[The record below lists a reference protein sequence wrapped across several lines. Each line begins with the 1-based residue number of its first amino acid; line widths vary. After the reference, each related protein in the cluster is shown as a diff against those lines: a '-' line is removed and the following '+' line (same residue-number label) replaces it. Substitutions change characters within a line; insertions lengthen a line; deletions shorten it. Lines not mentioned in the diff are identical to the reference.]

1 MKGWPVGDMFSV
13 RDKSVL
19 ITGGSSGLGLQF
31 VRLFSGCGAKVCS
44 VATNHEALVCES
56 VLADG
61 HDHEPVFVTANLRD
75 EEGAS
80 FALDEATSANGVPD
94 IVFNNAGVTLR
105 KRFLDV
111 ERDDWAHLMDIN
123 LKAMFFLA
131 QDAAKRMIA
140 SKKPGSIINM
150 SSILASKA
158 MTGTAAY
165 STAKAAISQMTR
177 SMALELGPHGI
188 RVNAIAPGWFETRM
202 TASFLTDP
210 AKSYLKSVNPLR
222 RLGSEGD
229 LDGAALLLASE
240 AGRYITGTT
249 ITVDGGQSLS
259 G

>member
-1 MKGWPVGDMFSV
+1 MRGWPVKDLFSV
-13 RDKSVL
+13 QDKSVL

-31 VRLFSGCGAKVCS
+31 ARLFCAHGAKVCS
-44 VATNHEALVCES
+44 VATHHELQVCQS
-56 VLADG
+56 LLAEAPRF
-61 HDHEPVFVTANLRD
+61 EPVFVTANLRD
-75 EEGAS
+75 EEGVTS
-80 FALDEATSANGVPD
+80 ALDAAAAAHGVPD

-105 KRFLDV
+105 KRILDIQ
-111 ERDDWAHLMDIN
+111 RDDWTQLMDIN

-131 QDAAKRMIA
+131 QESAKRIIA
-140 SKKPGSIINM
+140 SGKPGAIINM
-150 SSILASKA
+150 SSILAAKT

-202 TASFLTDP
+202 TASYLTDP

-229 LDGAALLLASE
+229 LDGAAFLLASD

>member
-1 MKGWPVGDMFSV
+1 MFSV
-13 RDKSVL
+13 RDRLVL

-31 VRLFSGCGAKVCS
+31 VRLFSGRGAKVCS
-44 VATNHEALVCES
+44 VATQHEPLISES
-56 VLADG
+56 VVADA
-61 HDHEPVFVTANLRD
+61 DAYEPVFITANLRD
-75 EEGAS
+75 EDGVAS
-80 FALDEATSANGVPD
+80 ALDGAEAAHGVPD

-105 KRFLDV
+105 KRFLEI

-123 LKAMFFLA
+123 LKAMFFLG
-131 QDAAKRMIA
+131 QLSAKRMIA
-140 SKKPGSIINM
+140 AKKPGSIINM
-150 SSILASKA
+150 SSILAAKA

-202 TASFLTDP
+202 TASFLTEP

-229 LDGAALLLASE
+229 LDGTALLLASD